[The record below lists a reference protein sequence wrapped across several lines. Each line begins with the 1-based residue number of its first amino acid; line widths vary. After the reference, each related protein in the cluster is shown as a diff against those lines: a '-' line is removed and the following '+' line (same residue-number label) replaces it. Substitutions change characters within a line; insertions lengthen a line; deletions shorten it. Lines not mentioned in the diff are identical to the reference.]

1 MSRLSKMPN
10 EMLARFMYRVWSRW
24 VATLLKY
31 GVVESDGLKLPHV
44 IVEQW
49 THQRDDGYDA
59 LSDEDKEQFLLDSRR
74 ILAIFL
80 GDEE

>member
-1 MSRLSKMPN
+1 MLS
-10 EMLARFMYRVWSRW
+10 RFMYRVWSEW
-24 VATLLKY
+24 VTTILKY
-31 GVVESDGLKLPHV
+31 GVMESDGLKLPHS

-49 THQRDDGYDA
+49 TQQRDRGYDD
-59 LSDEDKEQFLLDSRR
+59 LSDDDRELFLLQSRR